1 MSTEINGLV
10 LIVDDI
16 PSNLDVISDALSDIG
31 CDVAIAT
38 SGERALQQIERKPPD
53 LILLDIMMPGIGGF
67 ETCRQLKANP
77 TTRSIPV
84 IFMTALADSDSK
96 IRALDLGAVDYVTK
110 PFEVK
115 EIVARVKT
123 HIQLSQLTQN
133 LEQQI
138 AQKNTEL
145 QTSQLQIIQ
154 SEKMSALGQLV
165 AGVAHEIN
173 NPIGF
178 ISGNL
183 LHANNFI
190 NDLLNLVDL
199 YQTHYPQPVLEIQ
212 EELEAID
219 FYYLR
224 EDLPKM
230 INSINSG
237 VDRIRDISKSLR
249 IFSRSDS
256 LCKIDFDIH
265 DGIDSTISILK
276 YRLNANEN
284 RPEIQIIKNYG
295 EIRAVACFPGQ
306 LNQVFMNLIVN
317 AIDMFDEMAES
328 SSFEELK
335 ANPQQIYISTV
346 LGENHLQIYIRDNG
360 IGMSEDIKKHIFDYL
375 FTTKAVGKGTGLG
388 LAIARQIIE
397 DKHQG
402 AIAIRSE
409 IGQGTEFIISIPY

>member
-1 MSTEINGLV
+1 MSAEISGLV

-16 PSNLDVISDALSDIG
+16 PSNFDVVSDALNEIG

-38 SGERALQQIERKPPD
+38 SGERALQQIERKRPD

-67 ETCRQLKANP
+67 ETCRQLKADPHTQN
-77 TTRSIPV
+77 IPI

-96 IRALDLGAVDYVTK
+96 IQALDLGAVDYVTK
-110 PFEVK
+110 PFEVM

-123 HIQLSQLTQN
+123 HIRLYQLTQN
-133 LEQQI
+133 LEQQV
-138 AQKNTEL
+138 AQKNAEL
-145 QTSQLQIIQ
+145 QSSQLQLIQ
-154 SEKMSALGQLV
+154 SEKMSTLGQLV

-173 NPIGF
+173 NPVGF

-183 LHANNFI
+183 LHANKFI
-190 NDLLNLVDL
+190 KDLLNLIKL
-199 YQTHYPQPVLEIQ
+199 YQAHYPQASLEIQ

-219 FYYLR
+219 FDYLQ
-224 EDLPKM
+224 EDLPKI

-256 LCKIDFDIH
+256 ICKVDFDIH

-276 YRLNANEN
+276 YRLNANET

-295 EIRAVACFPGQ
+295 EISAVACFPGQ
-306 LNQVFMNLIVN
+306 LNQVFMNLVVN

-328 SSFEELK
+328 SSFEEIK
-335 ANPQQIYISTV
+335 ASPQQINISTV
-346 LGENHLQIYIRDNG
+346 LEENRVQICIRDNG
-360 IGMSEDIKKHIFDYL
+360 IGMSEDIKNHIFDYL
-375 FTTKAVGKGTGLG
+375 FTTKGVGKGTGLG

-397 DKHQG
+397 EKHQG
-402 AIAIRSE
+402 TIAVCSE
-409 IGQGTEFIISIPY
+409 IAQGTEFTISIPC